1 MWMKTS
7 LCLKNFKSKN
17 KHTMKHLTLSFITI
31 VLLHVSLHAQQWEID
46 YGDAQSWTAYF
57 NGIVDSEGNTVMVGG
72 YASVYPDYHPMV
84 MRVGPDGTHDRCEYE
99 GLEGLLLKDVV
110 QLPNGNYFAAGDF
123 KGEAFGVM
131 ILDANLEMV
140 AAKRYEREGAS
151 LFNYYYL
158 VKLLLDDDGT
168 VVMSGTA
175 STPRP
180 GGGYE
185 SRPCLYRFDENADT
199 LRSRYVVAELPDP
212 EYFFFQYR
220 CHQILKNPQNDG
232 LILVGVGKHGRPAL
246 ILYDYDFNYISDIW
260 IEHLAT
266 GSFIYPSGA
275 FSSSCWMSD
284 DDLLV
289 FATLKPSSE
298 QERTIA
304 LLDMKLSEGC
314 VTRLDTIR
322 CDSLPY
328 HLASS
333 AAHNTAF
340 ANDTTIYGS
349 YYSTDNMYD
358 VGSFHPSVCLFN
370 KDMEVLGNYVFYD
383 EDYIGSPCFILPQND
398 GGCILVTVYSYGSIP
413 NRVAYGK
420 IIKLSRED
428 INPIPCSVKE
438 VPQEALQ
445 ASAYPNPA
453 KDELH
458 IDISGLTENKEHR
471 IQITDALG
479 HVCMNRLIRGSGN
492 LLTVG
497 VASLKPGIY
506 TYTIFNSEN
515 EIVRN
520 KFVKE

>member
-1 MWMKTS
+1 
-7 LCLKNFKSKN
+7 
-17 KHTMKHLTLSFITI
+17 MKHFALSFITV
-31 VLLHVSLHAQQWEID
+31 VLLHVSLHAQQWEFD
-46 YGDAQSWTAYF
+46 YGDAQSWTWYI

-72 YASVYPDYHPMV
+72 YASEFPNYHPIV
-84 MRVGPDGTHDRCEYE
+84 MRVGPDGTHNRHEYE

-110 QLPNGNYFAAGDF
+110 QLPNGNYFAVGDF
-123 KGEAFGVM
+123 SGEAFGVM

-151 LFNYYYL
+151 LYYYFG
-158 VKLLLDDDGT
+158 VRLLLDDDGT

-180 GGGYE
+180 IGGYE

-212 EYFFFQYR
+212 EYFFSQYR
-220 CHQILKNPQNDG
+220 CHQILRNPQNDG

-260 IEHLAT
+260 IEHIAT
-266 GSFIYPSGA
+266 GSFIYPFGA

-284 DDLLV
+284 EDLLV

-298 QERTIA
+298 QERTVA
-304 LLDMKLSEGC
+304 LLDMSLSEGC

-328 HLASS
+328 HIAYPD
-333 AAHNTAF
+333 AHNTAF

-349 YYSTDNMYD
+349 YYSTDDMY
-358 VGSFHPSVCLFN
+358 SRSHHPSVCLFN

-383 EDYIGSPCFILPQND
+383 ENYIGWPGFILPQND
-398 GGCILVTVYSYGSIP
+398 GGCILAIENMFGSLS
-413 NRVAYGK
+413 NRTAYGK
-420 IIKLSRED
+420 LVKLSRED
-428 INPIPCSVKE
+428 FNPIPCGVE
-438 VPQEALQ
+438 EAPQEEAKAL
-445 ASAYPNPA
+445 AYPNPA
-453 KDELH
+453 KDELN
-458 IDISGLTENKEHR
+458 IDITGLSENGR
-471 IQITDALG
+471 LRVQITDALG
-479 HVCMNRLIRGSGN
+479 HVCMERVIRGDGN
-492 LLTVG
+492 VMKLDIKP
-497 VASLKPGIY
+497 LKPGLY
-506 TYTIFNSEN
+506 FYTIQDTQKGSLKG
-515 EIVRN
+515 

>member
-1 MWMKTS
+1 
-7 LCLKNFKSKN
+7 
-17 KHTMKHLTLSFITI
+17 MKHLTLSFITI

-46 YGDAQSWTAYF
+46 YGDAQSWTAYI
-57 NGIVDSEGNTVMVGG
+57 NGIVDSEGNVVMVGG
-72 YASVYPDYHPMV
+72 YASVYPDYHPIV
-84 MRVGPDGTHDRCEYE
+84 MRVGPDGTHDRREYE
-99 GLEGLLLKDVV
+99 GLEGLFLKDVV

-140 AAKRYEREGAS
+140 AAKRYERDGAS

-158 VKLLLDDDGT
+158 VKLLLDNDGT

-328 HLASS
+328 HIACSE
-333 AAHNTAF
+333 AHNTAF

-349 YYSTDNMYD
+349 YYSTDDMY
-358 VGSFHPSVCLFN
+358 SRSHHPSVCLFN

-420 IIKLSRED
+420 IIKLLRED
-428 INPIPCSVKE
+428 FNPIPCSVKE
-438 VPQEALQ
+438 VPQEALK
-445 ASAYPNPA
+445 ALAFPNPA

-458 IDISGLTENKEHR
+458 IDISGLPENKEHR

-479 HVCMNRLIRGSGN
+479 HVCMSRIIRGEGN
-492 LLTVG
+492 LLTVD
-497 VASLKPGIY
+497 VSSLKPGVYIY
-506 TYTIFNSEN
+506 TVFNSEK

>member
-1 MWMKTS
+1 
-7 LCLKNFKSKN
+7 
-17 KHTMKHLTLSFITI
+17 MKHFALSFITA

-46 YGDAQSWTAYF
+46 YGDAQSWTAYI
-57 NGIVDSEGNTVMVGG
+57 NGIVDSEGNIVMVGG

-84 MRVGPDGTHDRCEYE
+84 MRVGPDGTHNRHEYE

-220 CHQILKNPQNDG
+220 CHQILRNPQNDG

-260 IEHLAT
+260 IEHIAT
-266 GSFIYPSGA
+266 GSFIYPFGA

-304 LLDMKLSEGC
+304 LLDMKLSEGG

-322 CDSLPY
+322 GDSLPY
-328 HLASS
+328 HIACSE
-333 AAHNTAF
+333 AHNTAF

-428 INPIPCSVKE
+428 FNPIPCSVKE

-458 IDISGLTENKEHR
+458 IDISGLSESGR
-471 IQITDALG
+471 LRVQVTDATG
-479 HVCMNRLIRGSGN
+479 CVCMERVIRGDGN
-492 LLTVG
+492 VMKLDIKP
-497 VASLKPGIY
+497 LKPGLY
-506 TYTIFNSEN
+506 FYTIHDAQKGSLNG
-515 EIVRN
+515 

>member
-1 MWMKTS
+1 
-7 LCLKNFKSKN
+7 
-17 KHTMKHLTLSFITI
+17 MKHFALSFITV

-46 YGDAQSWTAYF
+46 YGDAQSWTAYI
-57 NGIVDSEGNTVMVGG
+57 NGIVDSEGNVVMVGG
-72 YASVYPDYHPMV
+72 YASVYPDYHPIV
-84 MRVGPDGTHDRCEYE
+84 MRVGPDGTHDRREYE
-99 GLEGLLLKDVV
+99 GLEGLFLKDVV
-110 QLPNGNYFAAGDF
+110 QLPNGNYLAAGDF

-140 AAKRYEREGAS
+140 AAKRYERDGAS

-220 CHQILKNPQNDG
+220 CHQILKNPQDDG
-232 LILVGVGKHGRPAL
+232 LILMGIGKHGRPAL
-246 ILYDYDFNYISDIW
+246 ILYDYNFNYISDIW

-298 QERTIA
+298 QERTVA
-304 LLDMKLSEGC
+304 LLDMSLSEGC

-328 HLASS
+328 HIVCSE
-333 AAHNTAF
+333 AHNTAF

-358 VGSFHPSVCLFN
+358 VGSHHPSVCLFN

-383 EDYIGSPCFILPQND
+383 EDHIGSPCFILPQND

-428 INPIPCSVKE
+428 FNPIPCSVKE
-438 VPQEALQ
+438 VPQEALK
-445 ASAYPNPA
+445 ALAFPNPA

-458 IDISGLTENKEHR
+458 IDISGLPVGRQHR
-471 IQITDALG
+471 IQITDVLG
-479 HVCMNRLIRGSGN
+479 HICMSRIIRGEGN
-492 LLTVG
+492 LLTVD
-497 VASLKPGIY
+497 VSSLKPGIY
-506 TYTIFNSEN
+506 TYTVFNSEN